1 MKLEVPSKK
10 LVIIFLSFALHA
22 SITGS
27 IFTRLPE
34 LQFALNISEGIYGLV
49 LFGIPLG
56 VFLGSL
62 TVPSL
67 YQKISPKLLICI
79 GLIVISFFQIV
90 IGMSSNLAILSL
102 FLFMFGF
109 GFSFVN
115 VSINVVATEFQNTNE
130 KAIMS
135 QCHGWWALSFL
146 AASLVSALF
155 VNLEFSPLTQFICH
169 AIPISIGTLIIFKSV
184 PSDYIPAKTK
194 DVQKLTLPNKGVLL
208 VGLWAFAGILM
219 EATTRGWIVIYT
231 RDLLFA
237 PENIAVLALPTIVFT
252 QTLGRFISDSLIT
265 KFGILKVAQVTS
277 AFLLAGIFL
286 VIITASLPIAF
297 LGFLLIGIGISI
309 SMPQA
314 FAAASR
320 LKTRTSSEN
329 VAAFSTLST
338 VLGFM
343 GPPLFGF
350 MAETIGLRVAFML
363 LIPLTI
369 ISFFQAK
376 RL

>member
-1 MKLEVPSKK
+1 M
-10 LVIIFLSFALHA
+10 
-22 SITGS
+22 
-27 IFTRLPE
+27 
-34 LQFALNISEGIYGLV
+34 
-49 LFGIPLG
+49 
-56 VFLGSL
+56 
-62 TVPSL
+62 
-67 YQKISPKLLICI
+67 
-79 GLIVISFFQIV
+79 
-90 IGMSSNLAILSL
+90 
-102 FLFMFGF
+102 
-109 GFSFVN
+109 
-115 VSINVVATEFQNTNE
+115 
-130 KAIMS
+130 
-135 QCHGWWALSFL
+135 
-146 AASLVSALF
+146 
-155 VNLEFSPLTQFICH
+155 NLEFSPLTQFICH

-194 DVQKLTLPNKGVLL
+194 GVQKLTLPNKGVLL